1 MNRRRFNFIAALLF
15 AVSFQLN
22 AQNVTHLP
30 AAQNAAQFPAQS
42 ATQFPAQKIITLK
55 SAPHNLDV
63 YFNGELLKPVSY
75 GNGLRNYRL
84 SGDGTLQFSAAG
96 YRPQIIHSESLP
108 DAKGIVGIKLENTG
122 SVMQLRGEYK
132 TGAQP
137 KSVYFSPDGKRLFV
151 PLLNQHGIDVFYQ
164 KKGYLIYEKRLTVP
178 NSKAIGFVEA
188 LCDAKRRELWVSN
201 MLENKVHIYDLD
213 TLEYKLSINT
223 GGVYPK
229 VIVQS
234 PDSKLTIAS
243 NWDSMDLSVF
253 DSDSK
258 RLLRRIP
265 VTGTPR
271 GMAFSPDS
279 SLLYVAIYD
288 EPLIVVVNLEQNRI
302 VSRFRLY
309 PGAGAARHVI
319 YNDGKLYVSD
329 MLRGTVN
336 ILNAST
342 GALLHSKRVGMNI
355 NTIVLSPCGR
365 YVFASSRGTNHPE
378 DYTLPGPDFG
388 AVYMLD
394 ARDLTL
400 REKIWGR
407 NQPTGL
413 AVSPDGKY
421 MVFTDFLDANLE
433 WYSLF

>member
-1 MNRRRFNFIAALLF
+1 MACLKAFLLAGAFSLF
-15 AVSFQLN
+15 AQSTAQLPARSVTQLP
-22 AQNVTHLP
+22 AQNT
-30 AAQNAAQFPAQS
+30 F
-42 ATQFPAQKIITLK
+42 TLK

-63 YFNGELLKPVSY
+63 YLNDELLKPVSS
-75 GNGLRNYRL
+75 GSGLRNYRF
-84 SGDGTLQFSAAG
+84 SGTGNLQFMAAG
-96 YRPQIIHSESLP
+96 HRPQIYHSESLP
-108 DAKGIVGIKLENTG
+108 VKSGIVGIKLENTG
-122 SVMQLRGEYK
+122 SAAQLRGEYK
-132 TGAQP
+132 TGSQP

-151 PLLNQHGIDVFYQ
+151 PLLNQHGVDVFYQ
-164 KKGYLIYEKRLTVP
+164 KKGYLIYETRLTVP
-178 NSKAIGFVEA
+178 NSRAIGFVEA

-213 TLEYKLSINT
+213 SLEYKLSLNT
-223 GGVYPK
+223 GGVFPK
-229 VIVQS
+229 VIAQS

-243 NWDSMDLSVF
+243 NWSSMDISVF
-253 DSDSK
+253 DSDTK

-265 VTGTPR
+265 VGGTPR

-288 EPLIVVVNLEQNRI
+288 EPLIAVVNLEQNRI

-319 YNDGKLYVSD
+319 YNDEKLYVSD

-342 GALLHSKRVGMNI
+342 GALLHSRRVGMNI
-355 NTIVLSPCGR
+355 NTIVLSPCGS

-378 DYTLPGPDFG
+378 DYTLPGPDYG

-394 ARDLTL
+394 ARNLTL

-413 AVSPDGKY
+413 AVSPDGRY